1 MTRLLP
7 ISGRKMSKI
16 LERLGFEK
24 VHQVGSHA
32 RYIHPDGRKTVVSLH
47 GNEELSIGLLKE
59 ILKQVKIS
67 REEYEKLRREV

>member
-7 ISGRKMSKI
+7 ISGRKMCKI

-32 RYIHPDGRKTVVSLH
+32 RYIHPDGRKTVVPLH
-47 GNEELSIGLLKE
+47 GNEELSIGLLKD
-59 ILKQVKIS
+59 ILNQIKLS
-67 REEYEKLRREV
+67 RQEYEKLRQEV

>member
-16 LERLGFEK
+16 LEKLGFWK

-59 ILKQVKIS
+59 ILNQVKIS

>member
-16 LERLGFEK
+16 LEKLGFKK

-32 RYIHPDGRKTVVSLH
+32 RYVHPDGRKTVVSLH

-59 ILKQVKIS
+59 ILNQVKIS
-67 REEYEKLRREV
+67 RDEYEKLRREV

>member
-1 MTRLLP
+1 
-7 ISGRKMSKI
+7 MSKI
-16 LERLGFEK
+16 LEKLGFHK

-32 RYIHPDGRKTVVSLH
+32 RFIHPDGRKTVISLH

-59 ILKQVKIS
+59 ILNQVKIS